1 MANIETVRFDGGT
14 TSEVRQKYRQWYEDN
29 RAKVSIINE
38 HAIERLQPSLQ
49 TGGRQN
55 QPLTHQN
62 TYTMLV
68 EYEKKRERS
77 S

>member
-1 MANIETVRFDGGT
+1 MANIETVRFGGGT
-14 TSEVRQKYRQWYEDN
+14 TSEVRQKYRQWYED

-55 QPLTHQN
+55 QPLTNQN

>member
-1 MANIETVRFDGGT
+1 MANIETVRFGGGT
-14 TSEVRQKYRQWYEDN
+14 TSEVRQKYRQWYED

-55 QPLTHQN
+55 QPLTNQN

-68 EYEKKRERS
+68 EYEKRRERS